1 MRGAFAVAV
10 TKHAQASAPD
20 TLVGHA
26 HCTGLHVIR
35 STPAGCSSMQDR
47 YSLEAACT
55 GNYVRAT
62 TSLRAA
68 VLTVATGRR
77 THLLLQLQR
86 HDCDGAHVL
95 QVGFIAN
102 LSGERNHKIVQQ
114 VRSFTVPCSQRRP
127 LTRTAPLMC
136 CNATCPLYNGPAA
149 SLDCP
154 IQLNAP
160 CHCLSACTPCSRK
173 SFATPASQRCRR
185 SRRWGAWNTEAHVQ
199 RTASPA
205 TAQASWLRSRGR
217 SWSVTCPPPTARPA
231 GAAHRVVVQHM
242 QSLMNL
248 LAGVALDRLQ
258 CTRRAAQ
265 KQRCTIAVIAARTGR
280 KMENRHTLG
289 RMPAAAPAYLAC

>member
-114 VRSFTVPCSQRRP
+114 VRSFTCAVQP
-127 LTRTAPLMC
+127 APAPHSHSATHLLQ
-136 CNATCPLYNGPAA
+136 CN
-149 SLDCP
+149 
-154 IQLNAP
+154 
-160 CHCLSACTPCSRK
+160 LSTL
-173 SFATPASQRCRR
+173 
-185 SRRWGAWNTEAHVQ
+185 Q
-199 RTASPA
+199 RT
-205 TAQASWLRSRGR
+205 
-217 SWSVTCPPPTARPA
+217 
-231 GAAHRVVVQHM
+231 HR
-242 QSLMNL
+242 L
-248 LAGVALDRLQ
+248 
-258 CTRRAAQ
+258 T
-265 KQRCTIAVIAARTGR
+265 
-280 KMENRHTLG
+280 
-289 RMPAAAPAYLAC
+289 